1 MSLYWFIALAVIVSA
16 IHSWGL
22 FVFVYNDRKAHQ
34 GKMSVC
40 GRVVVCAVTFSM
52 VVLLTLIYLQSVEI
66 EAISHES
73 LWEML
78 ENADKAPLV
87 EKYIELQLSK

>member
-1 MSLYWFIALAVIVSA
+1 M
-16 IHSWGL
+16 
-22 FVFVYNDRKAHQ
+22 
-34 GKMSVC
+34 
-40 GRVVVCAVTFSM
+40 VVCAVTFSM
-52 VVLLTLIYLQSVEI
+52 VGILTLIYLQSVEI